1 MNKELRLKIK
11 EVTEKLIE
19 EDRQKQKLL
28 NSKLDYEF
36 LQKLIDKSYE
46 NPDLLITIYLK
57 SGDKITIT
65 QKYQAPEQTG
75 FDGTPNEI
83 EIR

>member
-1 MNKELRLKIK
+1 MDRELKKRIKKATEEILYEEKRKKEL
-11 EVTEKLIE
+11 
-19 EDRQKQKLL
+19 L
-28 NSKLDYEF
+28 NAKVDYEF

-46 NPDLLITIYLK
+46 NPELLITIYLK

-65 QKYQAPEQTG
+65 QKYQEPEQYG
-75 FDGTPNEI
+75 FDGQPSEI